1 SATVLASCFQP
12 TSFRWIVKGWP
23 ALTFKTLPPPT
34 TLRFTKYGTCALV
47 SPFWSTCTTC
57 QPPSPSGMVTSLDSV
72 PSGAAVAVPS
82 GTETNVQHVPVQLT
96 RLPTTVDQTRLTGAL
111 GVSPE
116 AVAPTCEGRAPA
128 VEVSLAVAVVEGAGP
143 VAIIVVRAS
152 GVGVTLAGQSI
163 RVGGAPASFVTV
175 NVKRPPTAHGMGDC
189 GMFR

>member
-1 SATVLASCFQP
+1 SAIVLSSCVQP
-12 TSFRWIVKGWP
+12 TPFRWIVKGWP

-72 PSGAAVAVPS
+72 PSGAAVAWRS

-116 AVAPTCEGRAPA
+116 AVTSTFDRTAPA
-128 VEVSLAVAVVEGAGP
+128 VELSLAVAVVEAASP

-152 GVGVTLAGQSI
+152 SVGV
-163 RVGGAPASFVTV
+163 
-175 NVKRPPTAHGMGDC
+175 
-189 GMFR
+189 